1 MPVLSSFLR
10 MPSRSQVY
18 QIHMDGRE
26 SVMSIKN
33 FQCQL
38 IIVSLQKL
46 SECKNNLMKMQM
58 RDENIAKINFMGHSG
73 SARVN

>member
-1 MPVLSSFLR
+1 MPYS
-10 MPSRSQVY
+10 SQVY

-33 FQCQL
+33 FQCEL

-58 RDENIAKINFMGHSG
+58 RYENVAKINFMGRSCI
-73 SARVN
+73 ARVN